1 MILFQ
6 SVRWKNLLSTGDVW
20 TEINFTRSKSTL
32 IVGENGAGK
41 STILDAVCFGLFGK
55 PFRKINKP
63 QLINSINRKGM
74 LIELEFKIG
83 NRQYLIRRGQKPSV
97 FEILQDGNII
107 NQNSEARE
115 YQDYL
120 ETNILKLNFKSFQQI
135 VILGSASFTPFM
147 QLPASHRREIIEDL
161 LDIQIFSTMN
171 SLLKDKVTINRTS
184 LYQVDFDIRS
194 AADKIEMYKKHIE
207 SLKQNNDEIIASK
220 QSQIDGLNNQINKAN
235 GSVGTI
241 NGEIETLS
249 ASIEDHNKVL
259 SKSSKFALLSRQ
271 LDSKLEKLKK
281 EIDFFYESDDCPTC
295 RQGIAHE
302 HKSEIVEKNHRQV
315 AEIESGK
322 EKLLAE
328 INEVNER
335 LAEITKINTQITLLN
350 RSVTDYLIHIQMWG
364 DLINSINKEITSL
377 KTNNKQ
383 IDTNTEELKV
393 LKDQLRSSLEQKQQ
407 LTEEKAVLE
416 VASVLLKDSGVKT
429 KIIKQ
434 YIPVINKLVNKY
446 LAAMDFFVAFELNEN
461 FEETIKSRHR
471 DDFSYES
478 FSEGE
483 KMRID
488 LALLFTWRAV
498 SKLRNSASTNLLIM
512 DEVFDSSLDN
522 NGTEEFLKI
531 INTLTTDTNLFI
543 ISHKGDALEDKFH
556 STIKFVK
563 VKNFSQIH
571 NIKYNSSIS

>member
-6 SVRWKNLLSTGDVW
+6 KVRWKNLLSTGDVW
-20 TEINFTRSKSTL
+20 TEINFTKSKSTL

-63 QLINSINRKGM
+63 QLVNSINRKGM

-83 NRQYLIRRGQKPSV
+83 HRQYLIRRGQKPSV

-171 SLLKDKVTINRTS
+171 SLLKDKITINRTS
-184 LYQVDFDIRS
+184 LYQVDYEIKGS
-194 AADKIEMYKKHIE
+194 AEKIEMYKKHIE
-207 SLKQNNDEIIASK
+207 SLKQNNDEIIAQK
-220 QSQIDGLNNQINKAN
+220 QAQIDGLNIQINDAN
-235 GSVGTI
+235 SSVGTI
-241 NGEIETLS
+241 NVEIQTLS
-249 ASIEDHNKVL
+249 TSIEDHSKVL

-271 LDSKLEKLKK
+271 LDSKLDKLKK
-281 EIDFFYESDDCPTC
+281 EIEFFHESDDCPTC

-302 HKSEIVEKNHRQV
+302 HKSEIVEKNHKQV
-315 AEIESGK
+315 ADIESGK
-322 EKLLAE
+322 EKLLTEIAE
-328 INEVNER
+328 VDAR
-335 LAEITKINTQITLLN
+335 LTEITNINTQITLLN
-350 RSVTDYLIHIQMWG
+350 RKVTDHLIHIQMWG
-364 DLINSINKEITSL
+364 DMINSINKEISNL

-393 LKDQLRSSLEQKQQ
+393 LKEQLKAALQSKED
-407 LTEEKAVLE
+407 LTKEKAVLD

-531 INTLTTDTNLFI
+531 ISTLTTDTNLFI
-543 ISHKGDALEDKFH
+543 ISHKGDQLFDKFH
-556 STIKFVK
+556 SLIKFEK
-563 VKNFSQIH
+563 HKNFSR
-571 NIKYNSSIS
+571 ISK

>member
-6 SVRWKNLLSTGDVW
+6 KVRWKNLLSTGDVW
-20 TEINFTRSKSTL
+20 TEINFTKSKSTL

-63 QLINSINRKGM
+63 QLVNSINRKGM

-83 NRQYLIRRGQKPSV
+83 SREYLIRRGQKPSV
-97 FEILQDGNII
+97 FEILQDGNIV

-115 YQDYL
+115 YQEHL
-120 ETNILKLNFKSFQQI
+120 EKNILKLNFKSFQQI

-171 SLLKDKVTINRTS
+171 SLLKDKITINRTS
-184 LYQVDFDIRS
+184 LYEIDYKIKG
-194 AADKIEMYKKHIE
+194 AAEKIELYKKHIE
-207 SLKQNNDEIIASK
+207 SLKQNNDEIIAQK
-220 QSQIDGLNNQINKAN
+220 QLQLEELGTQIDFAN
-235 GSVGTI
+235 SGIVGI
-241 NGEIETLS
+241 QAKIETLNQ
-249 ASIEDHNKVL
+249 SIEDYDKVL
-259 SKSSKFALLSRQ
+259 SRSNKVAQLTRQ
-271 LDSKLEKLKK
+271 LDNKLERIKK
-281 EIDFFYESDDCPTC
+281 ELDFFYESDDCPTC
-295 RQGIAHE
+295 RQGIAHQ
-302 HKSEIVEKNHRQV
+302 HKSEIVEKNHKQV
-315 AEIESGK
+315 SEIEEGK
-322 EKLLAE
+322 QKIQTEAAAIEARLNE
-328 INEVNER
+328 IAEVN
-335 LAEITKINTQITLLN
+335 KQISALN
-350 RSVTDYLIHIQMWG
+350 REVTDINIQIRMWTS
-364 DLINSINKEITSL
+364 LCESIRKEITSL
-377 KTNNKQ
+377 QTNNTQ
-383 IDTNTEELKV
+383 INTNTEELKV
-393 LKDQLRSSLEQKQQ
+393 LKEQLKAAIQSKEELVS
-407 LTEEKAVLE
+407 EKAVLD

-531 INTLTTDTNLFI
+531 ISTLTTDTNLFI
-543 ISHKGDALEDKFH
+543 ISHKGDQLFDKFH
-556 STIKFVK
+556 SLIKFEK
-563 VKNFSQIH
+563 HKNFSR
-571 NIKYNSSIS
+571 ISK

>member
-6 SVRWKNLLSTGDVW
+6 KVRWKNLLSTGDVW
-20 TEINFTRSKSTL
+20 TEINFTKSKSTL

-63 QLINSINRKGM
+63 QLVNSINRKGM

-83 NRQYLIRRGQKPSV
+83 SREYLIRRGQKPSV

-120 ETNILKLNFKSFQQI
+120 ESNILKLNFKSFQQI

-171 SLLKDKVTINRTS
+171 SLLKDKITLNRTS
-184 LYQVDFDIRS
+184 LYQVDYEIKG
-194 AADKIEMYKKHIE
+194 AAEKIELYKKHIE
-207 SLKQNNDEIIASK
+207 SLKQNNDQIITQK
-220 QSQIDGLNNQINKAN
+220 QLQLEELGTQIDFAN
-235 GSVGTI
+235 SGIVGI
-241 NGEIETLS
+241 QANIETLNQ
-249 ASIEDHNKVL
+249 SIEDYDKVFSRSNKVAQL
-259 SKSSKFALLSRQ
+259 TRQ
-271 LDSKLEKLKK
+271 LDNKLERIKK
-281 EIDFFYESDDCPTC
+281 ELDFFYESDDCPTC
-295 RQGIAHE
+295 RQGIAHQ
-302 HKSEIVEKNHRQV
+302 HKSEIVEKNHKQV
-315 AEIESGK
+315 SEIEEGK
-322 EKLLAE
+322 QKIQTEAAAIEDRLNE
-328 INEVNER
+328 IAEVN
-335 LAEITKINTQITLLN
+335 KQISALN
-350 RSVTDYLIHIQMWG
+350 REVTDINIQIRMWTS
-364 DLINSINKEITSL
+364 LCESIRKEITSL
-377 KTNNKQ
+377 QTNNTQ
-383 IDTNTEELKV
+383 INTNTEELKV
-393 LKDQLRSSLEQKQQ
+393 LKEQLKDAIQSKEELVS
-407 LTEEKAVLE
+407 EKAVLD

-446 LAAMDFFVAFELNEN
+446 LAAMAFFVAFELNEN

-531 INTLTTDTNLFI
+531 ISTLTTDTNLFI
-543 ISHKGDALEDKFH
+543 ISHKGDQLFDKFH
-556 STIKFVK
+556 SLIKFEK
-563 VKNFSQIH
+563 HKNFSRIA
-571 NIKYNSSIS
+571 K